1 MNKKRLCLIAIIVL
15 AVAVCV
21 LAFFLNSEE
30 ETAEVIVYDP
40 ESTIALPTQ
49 SSYPALQLL
58 ERRENGDMIELVT
71 TYCTLRFPYAFSD
84 LVVQEVTDQ
93 NGRIAIDFYAAL
105 GGERYPVY
113 TVSFS
118 GGGDIP
124 LGMLKVDAVTFEV
137 SAKFHEDTADL
148 QGDDM
153 ISFCAAQ
160 ETFNDI
166 WASLEA
172 NENFTS
178 AQ

>member
-1 MNKKRLCLIAIIVL
+1 MKKKRLCLIAGIVL
-15 AVAVCV
+15 ALAVCA
-21 LAFFLNSEE
+21 LLFLPKSEKKS
-30 ETAEVIVYDP
+30 AEVIVHEPNDAL
-40 ESTIALPTQ
+40 TLPTQ
-49 SSYPALQLL
+49 PSHPALQLV

-84 LVVQEVTDQ
+84 LVVQEITDQ
-93 NGRIAIDFYAAL
+93 DGRIAIDFYAAL

-113 TVSFS
+113 TVLFS
-118 GGGDIP
+118 GGGNIP
-124 LGMLKVDAVTFEV
+124 LGTLQVDDVTFEV
-137 SAKFHEDTADL
+137 SANFHEDTANL

-153 ISFCAAQ
+153 VSFCAAQ

>member
-1 MNKKRLCLIAIIVL
+1 MNKKRLCLIAGIVL
-15 AVAVCV
+15 VIAVCA
-21 LAFFLNSEE
+21 LLFFLNSEKN
-30 ETAEVIVYDP
+30 ETEVIVYEP
-40 ESTIALPTQ
+40 ESIVALPT
-49 SSYPALQLL
+49 SASHPALQLL

-93 NGRIAIDFYAAL
+93 DGRLAIDFYAAL

-113 TVSFS
+113 TVLFS
-118 GGGDIP
+118 GGGNIP
-124 LGMLKVDAVTFEV
+124 LGTLQVDDVTFEV
-137 SAKFHEDTADL
+137 SANFHEDTANL

-153 ISFCAAQ
+153 VSFCAAQ